1 MGHIIEQ
8 IARQR
13 GHEIVAIVDKD
24 TPCRIDSDQFRKAD
38 VAIEFTMPSAAEANV
53 SAALNQGV
61 AVVSGTTAWTE
72 GLERVKAG
80 LKPGQ
85 ALIWSGNYSLGV
97 NIFFAVNRYLAQIM
111 AKFPQYAP
119 DMTEVHHIHK
129 LDHPSGTALMAAQ
142 QIINEVPAL
151 DGWSEEPADGKLLI
165 NHIRHAEVPGIH
177 RVTWESDVDSIT
189 LEHSAK
195 SRAGFALGA
204 VLAAEWL
211 VGKPGFHTID
221 EMMNQIINPQK

>member
-24 TPCRIDSDQFRKAD
+24 TLCRIDSDQFRKAD

-61 AVVSGTTAWTE
+61 AVVSGTTAWAE

-142 QIINEVPAL
+142 QIINEIPAL